1 MTCLLLHVAVPAG
14 EAPGALGRALGARS
28 VACGPVA
35 AILGPVR
42 REGTTRAALRHARIV
57 GHALETC
64 SSVVPFRAGIEV
76 GSERDARALLA
87 ENRGELSV
95 RLQELAGHVEMGL
108 KVRIPARGEPGEA
121 SLETALLRV
130 RALAS
135 RGEHRQERRKAL
147 SGATVL
153 EACYLIPRG
162 RIESFWSEVVALRT
176 ETGLRVLG
184 TGPWA
189 PYSFC
194 DLSLRNASR
203 APSGAPPLERSLS

>member
-1 MTCLLLHVAVPAG
+1 MTGLLLHVAVPAG

-87 ENRGELSV
+87 ENREELSV

-108 KVRIPARGEPGEA
+108 KVRIPHEA
-121 SLETALLRV
+121 SPAR
-130 RALAS
+130 RAS
-135 RGEHRQERRKAL
+135 RPPS
-147 SGATVL
+147 SGSARWPP
-153 EACYLIPRG
+153 EASTGRNAGRPCRG
-162 RIESFWSEVVALRT
+162 RRS
-176 ETGLRVLG
+176 
-184 TGPWA
+184 
-189 PYSFC
+189 
-194 DLSLRNASR
+194 SR
-203 APSGAPPLERSLS
+203 PAT